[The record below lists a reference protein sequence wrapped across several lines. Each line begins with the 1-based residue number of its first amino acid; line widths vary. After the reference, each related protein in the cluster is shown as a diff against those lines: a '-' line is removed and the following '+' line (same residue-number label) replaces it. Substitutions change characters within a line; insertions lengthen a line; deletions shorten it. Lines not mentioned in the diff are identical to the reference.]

1 MATVRKGFTYDEIN
15 IGDHASFTK
24 TVTESDVQAYTG
36 ITGDF
41 NAAHVDDVYM
51 HESALGKKMQGRIA
65 HGMLTAGFFSTVLGS
80 YLPGRG
86 TLYLSQTCI
95 FRAPVK
101 LGDTITAKGEVVEK
115 MEKNKIRLKM
125 TGVNQHGTLVIE
137 GEALVTAASRI
148 EDTL

>member
-1 MATVRKGFTYDEIN
+1 MAIVKKGFTYDEIN
-15 IGDHASFTK
+15 VGDYASFSK
-24 TVTESDVQAYTG
+24 TITESDVQAYAG

-65 HGMLTAGFFSTVLGS
+65 HGMLTAGLFSTVLGS
-80 YLPGRG
+80 CLPGKG

-95 FRAPVK
+95 FKAPVK
-101 LGDTITAKGEVVEK
+101 LGDTITARGEVLEK
-115 MEKNKIRLKM
+115 MEKNKIRMKM
-125 TGVNQHGTLVIE
+125 TGVNQHGKLVIE
-137 GEALVTAASRI
+137 GEALVSAAGKI